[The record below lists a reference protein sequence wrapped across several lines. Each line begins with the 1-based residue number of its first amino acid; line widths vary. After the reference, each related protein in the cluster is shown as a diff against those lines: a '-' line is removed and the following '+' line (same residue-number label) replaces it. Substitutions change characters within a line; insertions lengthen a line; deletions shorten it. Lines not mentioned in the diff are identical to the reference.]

1 MREKGMCIILG
12 QNMAHYRWLKIKID
26 WVRNTLVFEVVFS
39 ILAVVSVAL
48 LIYENVASLS
58 TEEVQN
64 IVRID
69 FWIATMFLI
78 DYCAGQY
85 LARDNWKYFKSNW
98 YMLLAS
104 IPINEY
110 AFRSLRI
117 LRIFRAIS
125 ALSRTTYIPEFI
137 PRWKQRL
144 GIDEEH
150 EDEPKV

>member
-1 MREKGMCIILG
+1 
-12 QNMAHYRWLKIKID
+12 MANYHRLKTKID
-26 WVRNTLVFEVVFS
+26 WIRNTLVFEVLFS

-48 LIYENVASLS
+48 LIYENVADL
-58 TEEVQN
+58 EIEAVQT

-69 FWIATMFLI
+69 FAIATMFLI

-85 LARDNWKYFKSNW
+85 LAKNNWKYFKGNW

-110 AFRSLRI
+110 AFRSLRILRI

-144 GIDEEH
+144 SIDIDE
-150 EDEPKV
+150 DTGGDQPS